1 MVPWN
6 SDQRSGFCSFR
17 LSFKARHNLMENLS
31 DLAAR
36 WAIET
41 SYFDMQGRRHEASPE
56 VLQRVL
62 TALAKSQ
69 REPAVYPDPPS
80 HPQPA
85 YQGDGRRRWA
95 LAVQLY
101 GVRSACN
108 WGHGDFSDLA
118 ALLEIV
124 AKVGGAGIGLN
135 PLHALFYDRPGS
147 GSPYSPSSRLFIN
160 PLYIDVERVP
170 GFQASQIESLR
181 QEIDRLRDGELVD
194 YLAVAKVKLSALR
207 IAHREYVRRNERS
220 TRKDFEAFRRDG
232 GRELALFAAFETLR
246 GMHSG
251 AWPDWPD
258 EWRMPDDSVLRRLRQ
273 SHADEMAFHEFLQWS
288 ADCQLAHCRDV
299 AHKLHMPIGLYI
311 DTAIGVDS
319 GGADAWT
326 AQSAVL
332 QDLSVGAPPDQY
344 NPAGQEWGLT
354 AYNPHGLIASGFEP
368 FRRML
373 RAAMRHAGAV
383 RIDHVLGLMRLFVI
397 ARGLSAA
404 DGVYLRYPF
413 FSMLAVVA
421 EESHRWKCIVIG
433 EDLGTVPE
441 NFRAT
446 LAAWGLWS
454 YLVMLFERNWDGS
467 FRRPSEYPEMAIA
480 TLNTHDLPTFA
491 GWTGG
496 HDLHKKRAIGVDPGE
511 SDDERQRAR
520 QALQAAIG
528 QDGGFEGVV
537 RFLAETPTRLVS
549 VSIEDILR
557 VEDQINMPGTVAQY
571 PNWRRRWPVMLE
583 TLADDPGLQRI
594 AEVLAKA
601 GRSAGS

>member
-1 MVPWN
+1 M
-6 SDQRSGFCSFR
+6 
-17 LSFKARHNLMENLS
+17 KNLS

-41 SYFDMQGRRHEASPE
+41 SYFDAQGRRHEASPE

-62 TALAKSQ
+62 AALAKSQ
-69 REPAVYPDPPS
+69 SEPAVDPDPTS

-85 YQGDGRRRWA
+85 YQGDGRRTWV

-101 GVRSACN
+101 GVRSARN

-124 AKVGGAGIGLN
+124 AKAGGAGIGLN
-135 PLHALFYDRPGS
+135 PLHALFYDCPGP

-160 PLYIDVERVP
+160 PLYIDVEAVP
-170 GFQASQIESLR
+170 GFQPGQIESLR
-181 QEIDRLRDGELVD
+181 RDIDRLRDGELVD
-194 YLAVAKVKLSALR
+194 YLAVAKIKLAALR
-207 IAHREYVRRNERS
+207 VAYREFVRRNDAGARE
-220 TRKDFEAFRRDG
+220 DFEAFRRDG

-246 GMHSG
+246 GLHSG
-251 AWPDWPD
+251 GWPDWPD
-258 EWRMPDDSVLRRLRQ
+258 QWRRPDGGVLHRLRD
-273 SHADEMAFHEFLQWS
+273 SRADEMAFHEFLQWN
-288 ADCQLAHCRDV
+288 ADRQLARCRDV
-299 AHKLHMPIGLYI
+299 AHKLHMPIGLYV
-311 DTAIGVDS
+311 DTAIGVDAC
-319 GGADAWT
+319 GADAWM

-344 NPAGQEWGLT
+344 NPAGQDWGLT
-354 AYNPHGLIASGFEP
+354 AYNPHGLVAANFEP

-397 ARGLSAA
+397 SRGLGAS

-446 LAAWGLWS
+446 LSSWGLWS

-467 FRRPSEYPEMAIA
+467 FRRPSEYPGMAIA
-480 TLNTHDLPTFA
+480 TLNTHDLPTFS
-491 GWTGG
+491 GWMSG
-496 HDLHKKRAIGVDPGE
+496 HDLQKKRAIGVDPGE
-511 SDDERQRAR
+511 SNDERQRVR
-520 QALQAAIG
+520 LALQAAVG
-528 QDGGFEGVV
+528 QDSGFEGVV

-549 VSIEDILR
+549 VSIEDILG

-571 PNWRRRWPVMLE
+571 PNWRQRWPVMLE
-583 TLADDPGLQRI
+583 KLADDPRLQRI

-601 GRSAGS
+601 GRSAGGER